1 MLEGLP
7 VHQLMVVL
15 FQFHLT
21 MSVVLAA
28 LVETKELEATQFQL
42 EKVAEL

>member
-15 FQFHLT
+15 FQFHLA
-21 MSVVLAA
+21 MSVVLVA
-28 LVETKELEATQFQL
+28 LVGAKELEATQFQL